1 MGDWGRGQIRAVG
14 DPDSQIYRE
23 TTPHCLSVLFWK
35 GAAWRTPEKGRR
47 GGGGAGVELAL
58 GVLLFLTVGTMELD
72 LDRCVFGV
80 GVGSRGCQP
89 CFWNV
94 RRENRVASL

>member
-1 MGDWGRGQIRAVG
+1 MGWGTGTDRFTAKLPRTAF
-14 DPDSQIYRE
+14 
-23 TTPHCLSVLFWK
+23 LFCF
-35 GAAWRTPEKGRR
+35 GRVPPGGRQRR
-47 GGGGAGVELAL
+47 GGVGSGGGAGVELAL

-80 GVGSRGCQP
+80 GVGSRGCLP

>member
-1 MGDWGRGQIRAVG
+1 MGDWGGGSDSWGRGPGQIDVPAKLPRTAF
-14 DPDSQIYRE
+14 
-23 TTPHCLSVLFWK
+23 LFCF
-35 GAAWRTPEKGRR
+35 GRVPPGGRQRR
-47 GGGGAGVELAL
+47 GRGGGAGLELAL
-58 GVLLFLTVGTMELD
+58 RVLLFLTLGTMELD

-94 RRENRVASL
+94 RREDRAASL